1 VSPALDVHPSA
12 VGLGDNLL
20 PAGYLPPLEYAE
32 VYEALV
38 CAPLVTRKSDGK
50 EVRWTEILLEV
61 ERHCFAPRFCAN
73 PILQHALLESLYSAV
88 KETPNECELCLRYSI
103 LERGGFCQRLTNAML
118 TGQLGGP
125 DPFIMACRVL
135 GEVKLLVGHSV
146 MRSSGLARGLA
157 APQTFQAAVDSFWK
171 RAHTMLTATMRGLNA
186 VVSINPSPELF
197 KYGNAVNA
205 VCKHLLHFCAI
216 AYAERIAKLHEALT
230 DSESLEVIAAC
241 ITIGQAAPGMDW
253 PITHA
258 VDLLCA
264 IHASTNLRV
273 RWLADLGEVRL
284 VMESAVRQLHLL
296 PVVVPDAKVSAA
308 SATLKLLSLLPA
320 SQPDTIN
327 HVVGKA
333 VRIIVA
339 NHHLGASR
347 SELMREAFDT
357 LAALIATSE
366 TATGNEAV
374 EAANRAGASAPQ
386 FKVIAAQSDS
396 SNAVLVMSKL
406 KVQHDAAVAAADAAM
421 AALLMEEDGERS
433 AAAKPRK
440 SKKKSK
446 PQASSASAAPEPALP
461 AAVAAA
467 SPASVPPAV
476 TPLPAP
482 APPPAAAA
490 PLPPAAPAP
499 LPASMP
505 PAAAQPPPRAPPP
518 AAAAAAP
525 LLPAP
530 AAIAALP
537 PPSAAAAAPPLP
549 AYLMAPRAAA
559 AAPRE
564 PPAAPHAAPLPPLP
578 AAAPPALPP
587 PAPVV
592 ATKECC
598 VCLDDVAAADLHL
611 LFPCGHRCVCEA
623 CAATVMAADPAAR
636 RCPKCRAAV
645 TSTVRVFEE

>member
-1 VSPALDVHPSA
+1 MSTVNAAAGPTGAGAAAQPAGAPRAVSPAPDVHPSA
-12 VGLGDNLL
+12 VGLGDSLL

-433 AAAKPRK
+433 AGAKPRK

-446 PQASSASAAPEPALP
+446 PQANASAAPEPASP
-461 AAVAAA
+461 AVVAAA
-467 SPASVPPAV
+467 SPAS
-476 TPLPAP
+476 
-482 APPPAAAA
+482 APPAAA
-490 PLPPAAPAP
+490 PLPA
-499 LPASMP
+499 L
-505 PAAAQPPPRAPPP
+505 PP
-518 AAAAAAP
+518 AAAAAAA
-525 LLPAP
+525 LLPA
-530 AAIAALP
+530 ATVP
-537 PPSAAAAAPPLP
+537 PPPAAAATPPPLP
-549 AYLMAPRAAA
+549 AYLTAARVAAA
-559 AAPRE
+559 ASRAPPAP
-564 PPAAPHAAPLPPLP
+564 PPAAPPAAPLPP
-578 AAAPPALPP
+578 P
-587 PAPVV
+587 PAPSQPSQPSPAAPAG

-623 CAATVMAADPAAR
+623 CAAAVMAADPAMR

-645 TSTVRVFEE
+645 VGAARVYEE